1 MIDRSS
7 FFLANSGLMG
17 TCKGVKKISDA
28 LMDENVNV
36 YMYPKK
42 YYADECIKTTSID
55 IQSHHW
61 YGNRKI
67 SL

>member
-1 MIDRSS
+1 
-7 FFLANSGLMG
+7 MG

-42 YYADECIKTTSID
+42 YYADEFIKTTSID